1 MNKATIPDILVKTG
15 IGKLVLLPAGSP
27 VENPAELLASE
38 RMKSL
43 VREMKH
49 RYPDRYLIF
58 DSSPVLLAAD
68 ALSLG
73 NYMDGIIFVVQ
84 ADRTSP
90 KVVTSAL
97 ALLKGYNILGSVF
110 NNVPSYLHQKQY
122 GSYYRYGGKY
132 QTVPSRK
139 TDNGDNGNGSGKTG
153 EAAHGSS

>member
-73 NYMDGIIFVVQ
+73 NYMDGIVFVVQ

-90 KVVTSAL
+90 KMVTSAL
-97 ALLKGYNILGSVF
+97 ALLKGFNILGSVF
-110 NNVPSYLHQKQY
+110 NNVPASLGMRQY
-122 GSYYRYGGKY
+122 PYYYHYGGKY
-132 QTVPSRK
+132 QIKNPRK
-139 TDNGDNGNGSGKTG
+139 TDDGDNGSGTTG
-153 EAAHGSS
+153 ADAHR